1 MFNQRKRKLKVVL
14 RINICIVKNREIIR
28 DQSQTSMQNMS
39 SRKSLKTISEVS
51 NSASNLNSR
60 SSRSIMDHSN
70 TLQYEDK
77 NRNDLRNKLDY
88 FYTTD
93 NSQSSSNVVSP
104 KSTTNMIN
112 LDQNINHKAILNSTK
127 MINNLVLKK

>member
-1 MFNQRKRKLKVVL
+1 MIMFNQRKRKLKVVII
-14 RINICIVKNREIIR
+14 INICIVKNREIIR

-77 NRNDLRNKLDY
+77 NRNDL
-88 FYTTD
+88 T
-93 NSQSSSNVVSP
+93 
-104 KSTTNMIN
+104 MITFHRYLN
-112 LDQNINHKAILNSTK
+112 PIYILN
-127 MINNLVLKK
+127 